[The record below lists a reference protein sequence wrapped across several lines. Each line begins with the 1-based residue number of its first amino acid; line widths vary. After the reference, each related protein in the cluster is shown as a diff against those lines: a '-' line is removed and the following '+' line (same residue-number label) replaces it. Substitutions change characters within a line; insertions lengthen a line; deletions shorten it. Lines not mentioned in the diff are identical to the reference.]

1 MTQPRFA
8 QFALALAL
16 PLVLSACDAQWNDA
30 AVASPAPVTP
40 TYVATAVGRI
50 DSAGEARQLV
60 ASVDGVID
68 RVMVGR
74 GDRVRAGQALV
85 SIDCGDR
92 SARSRAGLARASEAS
107 ASAQT
112 VASGS
117 RSEDIVAARRRVDG
131 ARAARDDAADRLV
144 QAEALAPRGF
154 VSQRE
159 LTARRNA
166 MLAAEADLAAAA
178 AAADRIISG
187 PLPSERASAAATAAA
202 ARADAAAARAL
213 VGQCTLSSPIDGDVL
228 QILRREGEFS
238 AASQGAPILIVG
250 DLSGRIVRAEV
261 SERHAADLRPG
272 QRADIWI
279 EGESQRWQGRV
290 IELASVMGRR
300 SARSLDPTDRYDRD
314 VREALIVFDGAAPPA
329 IVGLRVMVGIRP

>member
-1 MTQPRFA
+1 MSQPRFA
-8 QFALALAL
+8 LLALAL
-16 PLVLSACDAQWNDA
+16 PLALSACDAPWDDA
-30 AVASPAPVTP
+30 AVASTAPAAPA
-40 TYVATAVGRI
+40 YLATAVGRI

-68 RVMVGR
+68 RVLVGR
-74 GDRVRAGQALV
+74 GDRVRAGQALAV
-85 SIDCGDR
+85 IDCGDR
-92 SARSRAGLARASEAS
+92 RARGRAGIARASEAA

-112 VASGS
+112 IALGS
-117 RSEDIVAARRRVDG
+117 RAEDIVAARRRVDG

-159 LTARRNA
+159 LAARRNA
-166 MLAAEADLAAAA
+166 MLGSEADLAAAI
-178 AAADRIISG
+178 AAADRMVSG
-187 PLPSERASAAATAAA
+187 PLPSERASAAAAASA

-213 VGQCTLSSPIDGDVL
+213 ADQCTLASPIDGDVL

-238 AASQGAPILIVG
+238 AASQGAPILVVG

-261 SERHAADLRPG
+261 SERHAAALRPG

-279 EGESQRWQGRV
+279 EGESERWQGRV
-290 IELASVMGRR
+290 VELASVMGRR

-314 VREALIVFDGAAPPA
+314 VREALIAFDGPAPPA